1 MSNKLINKQS
11 NPIVMPSVDQM
22 VADALS
28 VVQKE
33 IQKFQ
38 SKVLQGRGLDI
49 TEARILQG
57 YIKSLVDLSK
67 EDRERVKDLD
77 LSNMSTEELLKL
89 LGEKEVAKLGQT
101 K

>member
-38 SKVLQGRGLDI
+38 SKALQGRGLDI